1 MGLAQPTDDVP
12 VIKGTSGVLILTE
25 EFVQEYPISAC
36 IKCGKC
42 VEVCPMNLL
51 PNFIASA
58 SEKQRM
64 DLAEKYG
71 AMDCFECG
79 SCTYTC
85 PAKRPL
91 VQWIRIAKGEI
102 AASRR
107 K

>member
-1 MGLAQPTDDVP
+1 MGLAQPTDAVP
-12 VIKGTSGVLILTE
+12 VTKGVSGVLVLTG
-25 EFVQEYPISAC
+25 EFVSNLPIASC

-42 VEVCPMNLL
+42 LDACPMNLL
-51 PNFIASA
+51 PNFIGSA
-58 SEKQRM
+58 SEKAM
-64 DLAEKYG
+64 IDLAEKYG

-79 SCTYTC
+79 CCTYIC

-102 AASRR
+102 GARR